1 MFSLMNMPQRL
12 LNEQHGWN
20 TDTSYWNGCWLLM
33 SVFYSMLSYAS
44 MQAYVIG
51 VCSRWSVQF

>member
-1 MFSLMNMPQRL
+1 
-12 LNEQHGWN
+12 
-20 TDTSYWNGCWLLM
+20 M